1 MINCSPILLTK
12 DKNML
17 RILLFVFALLSI
29 PRRVWGFRPVRQV
42 DLLASSRYATEKQE
56 SNPFREVD
64 LDLNKARD
72 YANHF
77 GKYPVKDVEKMR
89 DGR

>member
-1 MINCSPILLTK
+1 
-12 DKNML
+12 ML
-17 RILLFVFALLSI
+17 RILLFLLALLVT

-42 DLLASSRYATEKQE
+42 DLITSRFASKKQDVATQ
-56 SNPFREVD
+56 NPFRDVDID
-64 LDLNKARD
+64 LDKARD

-89 DGR
+89 DGM